1 MVEPNEP
8 VKAKIPSVASCSR
21 LGHIQHSFTGLISA
35 IGRCMGYLAISSV
48 GKCTWVLHVSTLQF
62 SLFMGDNP
70 ELANREQ
77 DVAPW

>member
-35 IGRCMGYLAISSV
+35 IGKCMGYLAISSV
-48 GKCTWVLHVSTLQF
+48 GKCTWVLHVSNIAVQF
-62 SLFMGDNP
+62 VYG
-70 ELANREQ
+70 
-77 DVAPW
+77 